1 MYEAFDIEHL
11 KELIRLHNQPEIEQT
26 IKTCLPAD
34 LADLLSDL
42 SEKDQKYFF
51 EILPSDVATKVFEFL
66 DPSTQLEIL
75 KLLSASEVSNLL
87 NAIAPD
93 DRTAFL
99 EKLPPKSLNEYL
111 RLLSP
116 PEQSVALK
124 LLGYPENSVGRL
136 MTPDFL
142 AVRKEWSVKQ
152 VLDYIRAYG
161 HDSETINLIYVVDEK
176 GKLLDDIKIKEFLF
190 VSPTYKVSD
199 LMDNS
204 FIALNVTD
212 DQEVAVNSFKKNN
225 RGALPVIDS
234 HGILKG
240 IVTIDDVL
248 FVAEEEDTEDIQKIG
263 GVEALEDP
271 YMESPL
277 LLLIRKRAFWLVILF
292 VGELFTA
299 SAMAFFEEDIAKA
312 VALALFVPLIISS
325 GGNSGSQAS
334 SLIIRALALGEIT
347 LRDWWKVMGRE
358 IISGLLLGSVL
369 AVIGFIRI
377 GIWTLFTDIYGPHWF
392 LLALTVSLSLIG
404 VVTWGTIMGSML
416 PLLIKRL
423 GGDPALSS
431 APFVATLVDV
441 SGIIIYFSIALLIL
455 KGIML

>member
-312 VALALFVPLIISS
+312 HVNPTTSGQQELHRTHAIKLKETWKQLAKFIALTEFNDVKPVNIPLVPEKKGFEDPSRIALVDLEHMESAVDGFC
-325 GGNSGSQAS
+325 GSYNKSNGLLSCIPAEQIKDIVKEANKH
-334 SLIIRALALGEIT
+334 GIT
-347 LRDWWKVMGRE
+347 LSKKLVRAIEKDRLQEIEHHKKVRE
-358 IISGLLLGSVL
+358 
-369 AVIGFIRI
+369 F
-377 GIWTLFTDIYGPHWF
+377 HE
-392 LLALTVSLSLIG
+392 
-404 VVTWGTIMGSML
+404 
-416 PLLIKRL
+416 K
-423 GGDPALSS
+423 
-431 APFVATLVDV
+431 
-441 SGIIIYFSIALLIL
+441 
-455 KGIML
+455 KGI

>member
-1 MYEAFDIEHL
+1 MYDSFDKEHL
-11 KELIRLHNQPEIEQT
+11 KKLIHLHNRKEITQAV
-26 IKTCLPAD
+26 KTSLPAD
-34 LADLLSDL
+34 LAELFSEL
-42 SEKDQKYFF
+42 SEKDQKYLF
-51 EILPSDVATKVFEFL
+51 ELLPPDLSTKVFEFL
-66 DPSTQLEIL
+66 DSSTQQEIL
-75 KLLSASEVSNLL
+75 KLLSISQVTHLL
-87 NAIAPD
+87 NAISPD

-99 EKLPPKSLNEYL
+99 EKLPPKSLNDYL
-111 RLLSP
+111 ILLTPS
-116 PEQSVALK
+116 EQSVALK

-190 VSPTYKVSD
+190 VPPTYKVAD

-204 FIALNVTD
+204 FAALCVTD
-212 DQEVAVNSFKKNN
+212 DQEVAINTFKKNN

-234 HGILKG
+234 QGILKG

-271 YMESPL
+271 YMEAPL
-277 LLLIRKRAFWLVILF
+277 FRLIQKRAFWLVILF

-299 SAMAFFEEDIAKA
+299 SAMTFFEEDIAKA

-334 SLIIRALALGEIT
+334 SLIIRAMALGEIN
-347 LRDWWKVMGRE
+347 LKDWWKVMGRE
-358 IISGLLLGSVL
+358 LISGLLLGSIL
-369 AVIGFIRI
+369 AIIGFVRI
-377 GIWTLFTDIYGPHWF
+377 GIWTLFTDVYGPHW
-392 LLALTVSLSLIG
+392 LLLGLTVSLSLIG

-416 PLLIKRL
+416 PILIKRL

-441 SGIIIYFSIALLIL
+441 SGIIIYFSLAVLIL
-455 KGIML
+455 KGVLL